1 VLEKLEDDM
10 GTMQGQ
16 VWKGS
21 NFTIGQ
27 STGAAPG
34 TVIYRFS
41 GPFTARDMYTS
52 LTPAALQNLFEP
64 QSQEP
69 AKVHIFD
76 LTEMPY
82 MDSSGLGMVVRH
94 FARCQSR
101 GIRLVLVGV
110 GEHVLQLLQMTK
122 IDNLIPRAATIEE
135 AN

>member
-1 VLEKLEDDM
+1 
-10 GTMQGQ
+10 
-16 VWKGS
+16 
-21 NFTIGQ
+21 
-27 STGAAPG
+27 
-34 TVIYRFS
+34 
-41 GPFTARDMYTS
+41 MYTS

-64 QSQEP
+64 QSPES

-110 GEHVLQLLQMTK
+110 GPHVLQLLQMTK